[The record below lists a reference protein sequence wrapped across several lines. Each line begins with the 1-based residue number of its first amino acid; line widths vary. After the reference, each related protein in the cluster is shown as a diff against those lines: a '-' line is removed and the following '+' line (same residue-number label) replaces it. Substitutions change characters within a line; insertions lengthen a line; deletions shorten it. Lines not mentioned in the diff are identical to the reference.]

1 MEGAAGEKV
10 LANLPGRTKLT
21 WDRKRAQA
29 GRGQESKRE
38 IPIEITRLNMN
49 RILFLVFLTFCCI
62 PMLRAQESEATQ
74 DSDGATIKQGKPYSI
89 QGDDLQLITKNLDLP
104 FNIVV
109 TTNGNF
115 TVGKGSERAL
125 SEGQILKSDGW
136 LISPDGSAV
145 PVFDHVA
152 MSEGRVVL
160 VRDGDSQILTDPM
173 TFPNGLNIGPDG
185 SCAYPSGA
193 HARLMDG
200 QMFQLDGT
208 PILSKDT
215 ISMKHG
221 QVVVQK
227 EGKLLYLAP
236 AETMG
241 MNDGTSVRGDGLMQN
256 RDGTQSW
263 LVEGQTLVIP
273 GALVKY

>member
-1 MEGAAGEKV
+1 
-10 LANLPGRTKLT
+10 
-21 WDRKRAQA
+21 
-29 GRGQESKRE
+29 
-38 IPIEITRLNMN
+38 MN
-49 RILFLVFLTFCCI
+49 RILFLIFLTFTSI
-62 PMLRAQESEATQ
+62 PVLRAQDSGVVH

-89 QGDDLQLITKNLDLP
+89 QGNDLELITEKLELP

-115 TVGKGSERAL
+115 MDGTGKERAL

-136 LISPDGSAV
+136 LISPDGSAQ

-152 MSEGRVVL
+152 MSEGKVVL

-185 SCAYPSGA
+185 TCAYPSGA

-208 PILSKDT
+208 PIVSKDT
-215 ISMKHG
+215 LSMKDG
-221 QVVVQK
+221 KVVLQK
-227 EGKLLYLAP
+227 EGKLIYLAP

-241 MNDGTSVRGDGLMQN
+241 MNDGTSVRGDGLLQKREVRN
-256 RDGTQSW
+256 
-263 LVEGQTLVIP
+263 P
-273 GALVKY
+273 GSLRGRPLLYRALS